1 MFSYSMNSL
10 DSVKINKTVFYVPSK
25 NPQNPLQVNKAL
37 HSQPIPF
44 LGAARG
50 QTQSLAEAQ

>member
-1 MFSYSMNSL
+1 MNSL

-37 HSQPIPF
+37 HAQPIPF